1 MIRIRKLFAIAAV
14 MVIILTVAL
23 PQLASAYKA
32 PLAIYEWGSGVP
44 NYNPSAVIHTGI
56 INTSGLVFGDFMGFS
71 PTKPNAITY
80 GVVVGLDD
88 GEYIHPA
95 GDPNT
100 NGDALDEYWLQVSI
114 PRVTTPAGYGEGWWD
129 LGYPTNR
136 VVVFPMQDH
145 GPYLGEGLEFRIYG
159 SNSPWGWGEVSTQAV
174 LSEVYL
180 DGWLPHD
187 PTGDNNSNGWLNDDV
202 VSVFELPGT
211 YRYVKLIPWANSPAS
226 LYNEPE
232 INAVAGVPDTL
243 YTLTMQ
249 VNGCG
254 TTTPAV
260 GPHIYYHNQVVS
272 IFADPCPGWE
282 FCGWTGDVAN
292 PSSPTTTVTMSS
304 DKTVTANFCEVFYT
318 LTMQVDGCGTT
329 VPSLGDHI
337 YGSGTVVDISAVPC
351 PDWVFASWTGDVANP
366 NSPTTTVTMD
376 SDKTVTANFAPPV
389 TLTMQVNGCGTT
401 APSVGTHDYGVGTVV
416 PVSADPCPGW
426 EFVNWT
432 GPVANP
438 SSPTTTVTMNAD
450 KTVTAHFSAITPTLT
465 MQVDGCG
472 STAPSVGSHIYT
484 WSQVVGISADPCLG
498 WAFDHWIGDVANST
512 SPTTTVTMDADKTVT
527 ARFLPPLTLTMQV
540 NGCGVTTPSI
550 GSHIYPPN
558 TVVDISAIPCPG
570 WEFVSWTGDV
580 GNSTSPATTVY
591 MNSDKTVIANFS
603 VIPEPLSLQLAVI
616 LDGSSSID
624 TTEWAVQQVG
634 LYDAVYNGVVPRDGS
649 VELTVVQ
656 FASGL
661 WSGVRTEVPPT
672 VITGDN
678 WDEVATT
685 IQNIVKGNGIT
696 PMHLGIQRA
705 VEEITGSS
713 YFPIT
718 SKQVINISSDVGE
731 YTLPSSEI
739 IEAARDE
746 AIAAGIDE
754 ISAEGIG
761 DIRTVDIEWLRDSVV
776 WPQPGTIAPSFI
788 PGWVYVVE
796 SAAEFETAIGE
807 KIQLAEATNAL
818 IVGSSV
824 GGSVTE
830 PGEGMFS
837 YSAGMVV
844 DLIAT
849 PDTGWVFGYWT
860 GDVADPLL
868 ATTTI
873 TMNNYKVV
881 TAYFVEGRT
890 LDVSSDTGGTVTE
903 PGEGLFTYEIGAVVN
918 LTAIPDLGWEFESWT
933 GSVANPSSA
942 TTTITM
948 NQNQV
953 VVANFYEIPT
963 HVLTIDSTAGGS
975 VTEPGEGP
983 FVYNEGTVV
992 NLSATPNM
1000 GWAFDGWTG
1009 DVAEPSSA
1017 TTTITMNE
1025 DESVTANFRE
1035 VPIYHL
1041 AVGSTIGGSVTDPG
1055 EGVFD
1060 YNEDSMVNLT
1070 AVPDTGWA
1078 FDGWIGNVADPE
1090 SPATVITMNQDELV
1104 TAKFV
1109 RAYTLTI
1116 SSGTGGSVTEPGEG
1130 VFTYKEGTVVDLIA
1144 TPGSGQ
1150 LFDYWTGDVAHPY
1163 LATTSITID
1172 QNKAVTA
1179 HFIKS
1184 YILAL
1189 SSSNGGLITEPG
1201 EGIFVYKIGTV
1212 VDLTATPDF
1221 GRLFVIWSG
1230 NVADPSSATT
1240 TITMNRDEVVVANFS
1255 GLTMR
1260 TLTMQVNGSG
1270 TIAPAVGEHDYAA
1283 GTVVNILAVP
1293 AEGYEFVSWAG
1304 DVADPS
1310 SEITTVTMDAD
1321 KTVTANFTALPTHY
1335 NLVMKISGG
1344 GTISPAVGEYIH
1356 PVGAVVD
1363 ISAFPNPGWGFDNWT
1378 GGVAD
1383 FSSAMTTV
1391 TMDSA
1396 KTITANFSELTSGN
1410 TMVIQVSGSG
1420 TTTPPPGAH
1429 LYEPDA
1435 IASISAAP
1443 SPDWEFL
1450 GWTSNVHSPLLP
1462 DTFVTMGTDKVVT
1475 AYFIPVSPGGGGGG
1489 VPITPATPIPPLTP
1503 TVSPTST
1510 PGPTR
1515 TPGPTAPP
1523 TQAPVTPPITPAPT
1537 VPPTPT
1543 FTTAP
1548 TQPPVP
1554 TLAPTPT
1561 ETPVSEPAQVPWSLI
1576 MGTIAAVVG
1585 TGVLFSVLRKRM

>member
-1 MIRIRKLFAIAAV
+1 MRRDGRITRTVVTLLVLCLLVGMISGLSTSTASADPDPGVEAQLCIIMDGSGSIEPQEWAIMIAGLAAA
-14 MVIILTVAL
+14 IEDPDCTPQDGSLELTIVVFGWHPDWHAEVAL
-23 PQLASAYKA
+23 APIVITSANAGIVADNIRDMEQPPYGATPMACGILLAA
-32 PLAIYEWGSGVP
+32 
-44 NYNPSAVIHTGI
+44 
-56 INTSGLVFGDFMGFS
+56 
-71 PTKPNAITY
+71 
-80 GVVVGLDD
+80 
-88 GEYIHPA
+88 
-95 GDPNT
+95 
-100 NGDALDEYWLQVSI
+100 
-114 PRVTTPAGYGEGWWD
+114 
-129 LGYPTNR
+129 
-136 VVVFPMQDH
+136 
-145 GPYLGEGLEFRIYG
+145 
-159 SNSPWGWGEVSTQAV
+159 
-174 LSEVYL
+174 
-180 DGWLPHD
+180 
-187 PTGDNNSNGWLNDDV
+187 
-202 VSVFELPGT
+202 
-211 YRYVKLIPWANSPAS
+211 
-226 LYNEPE
+226 
-232 INAVAGVPDTL
+232 DTL
-243 YTLTMQ
+243 YASPNFDPSIKQALNLVTDGEPNICCDKGGGYMGYGCGAADPPPPAARDNAVVARNYAITKLLMTPSQDEFDAEYVGSPGFYSDWLKNNLVWPQPGYYQPPYNGKGWVRVVESAQEAADTFCEKIQLLVERTLTMQ
-249 VNGCG
+249 VSGCG
-254 TTTPAV
+254 DTTPAV
-260 GPHIYYHNQVVS
+260 GGHNYGRDTVVA
-272 IFADPCPGWE
+272 ITAVPCPDWE
-282 FCGWTGDVAN
+282 FVGWTGDEVTD
-292 PSSPTTTVTMSS
+292 PSSPTTTVTMDT
-304 DKTVTANFCEVFYT
+304 DKIVTANFAKIPRT
-318 LTMQVDGCGTT
+318 LTMQVSGCGGTT
-329 VPSLGDHI
+329 GPPIGDHV
-337 YGSGTVVDISAVPC
+337 YEHGTVVDISATPF
-351 PDWVFASWTGDVANP
+351 P
-366 NSPTTTVTMD
+366 
-376 SDKTVTANFAPPV
+376 
-389 TLTMQVNGCGTT
+389 GC
-401 APSVGTHDYGVGTVV
+401 
-416 PVSADPCPGW
+416 

-438 SSPTTTVTMNAD
+438 GSQNTTVTMNAD

-558 TVVDISAIPCPG
+558 TVVDITAIPCPG

-624 TTEWAVQQVG
+624 TVEWAVQRIG
-634 LYDAVYNGVVPRDGS
+634 LHDAVYNGVVPRDGS
-649 VELTVVQ
+649 VELTVIQ

-661 WSGVRTEVPPT
+661 PSGVRTEVPPT
-672 VITGDN
+672 VITGGN

-705 VEEITGSS
+705 VEEITGSP

-718 SKQVINISSDVGE
+718 SKQVINISSDIGE

-739 IEAARDE
+739 IEAARDA

-776 WPQPGTIAPSFI
+776 WPQPGTIAPLFI

-796 SAAEFETAIGE
+796 NAAEFENAIGE
-807 KIQLAEATNAL
+807 KIQPSVTTHAL
-818 IVGSSV
+818 IVGSST
-824 GGSVTE
+824 GGLVTE

-837 YSAGMVV
+837 YSTGTVV

-860 GDVADPLL
+860 GSVADPSS
-868 ATTTI
+868 ATTTV

-881 TAYFVEGRT
+881 IAYFVEGRT
-890 LDVSSDTGGTVTE
+890 LDISSGTGGSVTE
-903 PGEGLFTYEIGAVVN
+903 PGEGLFTYEIGTLVN
-918 LTAIPDLGWEFESWT
+918 LIATPDELGWAFDSWT
-933 GSVANPSSA
+933 GNVDNPSSA

-948 NQNQV
+948 NDNEV
-953 VVANFYEIPT
+953 IVANFHSVPT
-963 HVLTIDSTAGGS
+963 HVLTVDSTAGGS

-983 FVYNEGTVV
+983 FHYNEGTVV
-992 NLSATPNM
+992 NLTATPEE
-1000 GWAFDGWTG
+1000 GWALDGWTG
-1009 DVAEPSSA
+1009 DVAAPSSA

-1025 DESVTANFRE
+1025 DESVTASFYE

-1041 AVGSTIGGSVTDPG
+1041 AVGSTIGGSVTEPG

-1060 YNEDSMVNLT
+1060 YYAGTMVNLT

-1078 FDGWIGNVADPE
+1078 FDGWVGNVVDPS
-1090 SPATVITMNQDELV
+1090 SPATVITMNQNELV

-1116 SSGTGGSVTEPGEG
+1116 SSGMGGSVTEPGEG
-1130 VFTYKEGTVVDLIA
+1130 VFTYKEGTVVDLTAI
-1144 TPGSGQ
+1144 PGSGQ

-1189 SSSNGGLITEPG
+1189 SSSDGGSITEPG
-1201 EGIFVYKIGTV
+1201 EGIFVYKMGTV
-1212 VDLTATPDF
+1212 VDLTATPSF
-1221 GRLFVIWSG
+1221 GRLFQIWSG
-1230 NVADPSSATT
+1230 NVADPLSATT

-1270 TIAPAVGEHDYAA
+1270 TTAPAVGEHDYAV

-1293 AEGYEFVSWAG
+1293 AVGYEFVSWTG
-1304 DVADPS
+1304 DVAS
-1310 SEITTVTMDAD
+1310 STSEMTAVTMGTD
-1321 KTVTANFTALPTHY
+1321 KVVTANFSALPTHY
-1335 NLVMKISGG
+1335 NLEIKVNGG
-1344 GTISPAVGEYIH
+1344 GTTSPAIGEYTY
-1356 PVGAVVD
+1356 PVGAVVN
-1363 ISAFPNPGWGFDNWT
+1363 ISAFPNPGWRFDSWT
-1378 GGVAD
+1378 GGVAKPG
-1383 FSSAMTTV
+1383 SATTTV
-1391 TMDSA
+1391 TMNSA

-1410 TMVIQVSGSG
+1410 TLVIQVSGSG
-1420 TTTPPPGAH
+1420 TTSPPPGAH
-1429 LYEPDA
+1429 LYEPGA
-1435 IASISAAP
+1435 IASISATP
-1443 SPDWEFL
+1443 SLDWKFF

-1462 DTFVTMGTDKVVT
+1462 DTTVTMGTDKVVT

-1489 VPITPATPIPPLTP
+1489 VPITPAIPIPPLTP

-1523 TQAPVTPPITPAPT
+1523 TQAPVTTPTTPGPT

-1543 FTTAP
+1543 FTPAP

-1561 ETPVSEPAQVPWSLI
+1561 ATPVSEPAQVPWSLI